1 MNKIT
6 QCLLVLLT
14 LVITVFSYL
23 SYMQLKDI
31 NRNTVMNEAWLS
43 TIDKDIWKL
52 RNEIWGIEVWG
63 GGYSFPSDVSNNIED
78 ILYYV
83 WEIDEKFESFTKRY
97 TDRTALYLNAN
108 KNSLMGYLNSIAN

>member
-14 LVITVFSYL
+14 LVIAVFSYL

-43 TIDKDIWKL
+43 TIDSDI
-52 RNEIWGIEVWG
+52 
-63 GGYSFPSDVSNNIED
+63 
-78 ILYYV
+78 
-83 WEIDEKFESFTKRY
+83 
-97 TDRTALYLNAN
+97 
-108 KNSLMGYLNSIAN
+108 